1 MSDDQPLGRLQ
12 AVSGGGSP
20 EAATPEEQGNTAL
33 GCVTLVVIGAVAF
46 FGLKACL
53 FDTDKPEPVAKV
65 DNRPVMQADIGPP
78 AVPAPPQQ
86 PVRSASRGGPSDTAV
101 IAGAMSSIKRKLVD
115 PDSARFRN
123 VRAYPQDSGTTAVC
137 GEVNAK
143 NRAGGY
149 NGYQRFISAGIDKY
163 TWLETEM
170 EDMGEAWSTFCR

>member
-1 MSDDQPLGRLQ
+1 MSDDQPLSRLQ
-12 AVSGGGSP
+12 AVSGGGPSK
-20 EAATPEEQGNTAL
+20 AATPDEQGNVAL

-53 FDTDKPEPVAKV
+53 SDSDKAKPEADGPVAQTEV
-65 DNRPVMQADIGPP
+65 RPP

-86 PVRSASRGGPSDTAV
+86 PARSASKGGPSDTVV

-123 VRAYPQDSGTTAVC
+123 VSAYPQASGTTAVC

-143 NRAGGY
+143 NRAGGF

-170 EDMGEAWSTFCR
+170 EDMDNAWATFCR